1 MLLREGIFTRMPTL
15 ETSRITLRRM
25 TMADAQ
31 DVYRYSSDPEV
42 AKYVLWDAHRNI
54 QDSRAYIRYV
64 QRQYRNDEPS
74 SWGMILRNT
83 QHLIGTIGFMWWNQ
97 ENHSA
102 EIGYSLARPYWN
114 QGMTTEALA
123 KVIEFGFDRMR
134 LHRIEAQHCVE
145 NGASGRVME
154 KCGMTREG
162 VLRGRLYS
170 KGAFMDV
177 VLYAIL
183 ESDRRPAGRNA

>member
-1 MLLREGIFTRMPTL
+1 
-15 ETSRITLRRM
+15 
-25 TMADAQ
+25 MADAQ